1 MDIDHF
7 LFASKKKKEKNSR
20 ILNKK
25 VRSACN
31 LKQIRTK
38 KLFKKKKKKN
48 ERLRVIKC
56 GSGGSRWV

>member
-7 LFASKKKKEKNSR
+7 LFASEKKKERNSR
-20 ILNKK
+20 IFIEK

-38 KLFKKKKKKN
+38 EFFLKRKKMK
-48 ERLRVIKC
+48 
-56 GSGGSRWV
+56 G